1 MNNGVSGKQ
10 VYVGRGRGCAGGVS
24 DGGYVSTEDV
34 TGPKDLSESNRF
46 KLYSN
51 QILLVKI
58 NIHIQYLMHR
68 TAFIDID

>member
-1 MNNGVSGKQ
+1 M
-10 VYVGRGRGCAGGVS
+10 YVGGGRGCARGVS

-51 QILLVKI
+51 
-58 NIHIQYLMHR
+58 
-68 TAFIDID
+68 